1 MEHSNIEND
10 NSYKEELI
18 LTFVNDV
25 SPLVFSNIITDDN
38 FSPKNDLSGSGLDQV
53 IRFEVGKYMDEI
65 FDLDFIRA
73 GIRIQVGLLKKD
85 LQDGLITQEDIYNA
99 DFYKEIYEEEEE
111 EEYFDEDDP
120 YEGKPYIDDGYY
132 FYEDDVDCYD
142 EEYWEEYYDYEFDD
156 ERFQAKIRRIA
167 VGTLAGK
174 ITTDNPSEINGLT
187 GYEQVLYYVAHLLPA
202 ENQKERDKLIEK
214 IDRKVQA
221 YIIDFEGGYALV
233 SMFNNY

>member
-1 MEHSNIEND
+1 MEHSNLEND

-38 FSPKNDLSGSGLDQV
+38 RSCKNNLSGLDQV
-53 IRFEVGKYMDEI
+53 IILEVGKYMDEV
-65 FDLDFIRA
+65 FNLEFVRA
-73 GIRIQVGLLKKD
+73 GIRIQVALMKKD
-85 LQDGLITQEDIYNA
+85 LENGLISEEDIFNA
-99 DFYKEIYEEEEE
+99 DFYREIYEEGEEE

-132 FYEDDVDCYD
+132 SYEDDVDCYD
-142 EEYWEEYYDYEFDD
+142 DEYWEEYYDYDFDD

-167 VGTLAGK
+167 VGTLAGE
-174 ITTDNPSEINGLT
+174 ITTDTPSEIHGLT
-187 GYEQVLYYVAHLLPA
+187 GYEQALYYVAHLLPSEDA
-202 ENQKERDKLIEK
+202 EERRKNVER

-221 YIIDFEGGYALV
+221 YLIDFEGGFDLI
-233 SMFNNY
+233 SMINNY

>member
-1 MEHSNIEND
+1 MEHSNLEND
-10 NSYKEELI
+10 NGYKEELI

-25 SPLVFSNIITDDN
+25 SPLVFSNVITDDN
-38 FSPKNDLSGSGLDQV
+38 RSCKSDLSGLDQV
-53 IRFEVGKYMDEI
+53 IILEVGKYMDEV
-65 FDLDFIRA
+65 FNLDFVRA
-73 GIRIQVGLLKKD
+73 GIRIQVALMKKD
-85 LQDGLITQEDIYNA
+85 LENGLISEEDIFNA
-99 DFYKEIYEEEEE
+99 DFYSEIYEEEE

-132 FYEDDVDCYD
+132 SCEDDIDDYD
-142 EEYWEEYYDYEFDD
+142 DEYWEEYYDYDFDD

-187 GYEQVLYYVAHLLPA
+187 GYEQALYYVAHLLPA
-202 ENQKERDKLIEK
+202 ENERERKEHVER

-221 YIIDFEGGYALV
+221 YLIDFEGGYDLI
-233 SMFNNY
+233 SMINNY